1 MNKRQAKKYRKKVVY
16 PIIDEFN
23 LLTLNQEELDKA
35 IKDFDEYCIKH
46 RHYKHYKDKKKIMNE
61 PCLYSYPV
69 GKSAIGF
76 YEKMFSLT
84 RKYTKSIR
92 VTQSIDDLK
101 QSYGINL
108 NYYFGKCDRN
118 SKER

>member
-46 RHYKHYKDKKKIMNE
+46 RHYKHYKDR
-61 PCLYSYPV
+61 
-69 GKSAIGF
+69 KS
-76 YEKMFSLT
+76 
-84 RKYTKSIR
+84 
-92 VTQSIDDLK
+92 VV
-101 QSYGINL
+101 
-108 NYYFGKCDRN
+108 
-118 SKER
+118 

>member
-1 MNKRQAKKYRKKVVY
+1 MNKRQAKKYRKKVAY

-35 IKDFDEYCIKH
+35 IKNFDEYCIKH

-61 PCLYSYPV
+61 PCLYGYPV
-69 GKSAIGF
+69 GKSVINF
-76 YEKMFSLT
+76 YEKMFSST

-92 VTQSIDDLK
+92 VTQSLDDLK
-101 QSYGINL
+101 QSYDINL
-108 NYYFGKCDRN
+108 N
-118 SKER
+118 